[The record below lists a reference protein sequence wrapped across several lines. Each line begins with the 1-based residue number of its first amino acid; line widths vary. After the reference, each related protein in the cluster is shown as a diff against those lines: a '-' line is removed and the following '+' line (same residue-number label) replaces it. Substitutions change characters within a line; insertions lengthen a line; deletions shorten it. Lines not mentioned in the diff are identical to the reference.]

1 NLVVDTWNNDDI
13 VHANGLVTFKKKLQ
27 NLKLVIRAWVGLKRS
42 ESFASKKKHQEI
54 LSSIHVKIDH
64 GTASDDDF
72 INRRDALTSLGIM
85 KNGVWIE
92 EHGIVKAEFMS
103 HFSHRFQQ
111 PIGFQYKIIRK
122 LLANILS
129 LVIGDC
135 VSSIQSAFIKDRN
148 ILDGPFILNE
158 VLPWYRQRK
167 KKLKVFKRAW
177 INGCLHNARSF
188 VLVNGSPTEEF
199 EVFRGLRQ
207 GDPMSPFLFILAMEG
222 LHALTSK
229 AEVLGLFKG
238 AISHLMY
245 ADDVIFFGEWSW
257 INADNLISIL
267 RCLNWNAI
275 IKKNS
280 SKLSSWKARLL
291 SVGGRLSLIKSVLG
305 NLLIYYMSLYLMPTS
320 IRKKLKSMRNKF
332 FIGGD
337 SDEKKMTWIK
347 WDRCLASKEDG
358 GLGIGSIYGLN
369 ISLLFKWIWRFLC
382 NHLDLWVRVIKSIHG
397 FNGGINIVSNRNLK
411 RSTWGSIL
419 SSINSLKSKGIDLFS
434 YCSHKIGN
442 GNDSRFWD
450 DIWYGQQPLK
460 EVFPRIYSLDTDKG
474 CFIAHCVGLHDWNLV
489 LRPTH
494 RDGAESA
501 QFKSLKD
508 TIGNIIVTDQ
518 HDSWQ
523 WSLDV
528 SKGFY
533 VAFVRQLV
541 DSHILVTR
549 NEATR
554 WNRSLPI
561 KVNVFLW
568 RLKRNNLSSRV
579 NLDRRGIEISS
590 LLCPLCLGDFEMVNH
605 SLFNCDMAKGL
616 WSLFAKLWEV
626 DILVCSNIA
635 E

>member
-1 NLVVDTWNNDDI
+1 
-13 VHANGLVTFKKKLQ
+13 
-27 NLKLVIRAWVGLKRS
+27 
-42 ESFASKKKHQEI
+42 
-54 LSSIHVKIDH
+54 
-64 GTASDDDF
+64 
-72 INRRDALTSLGIM
+72 
-85 KNGVWIE
+85 
-92 EHGIVKAEFMS
+92 
-103 HFSHRFQQ
+103 
-111 PIGFQYKIIRK
+111 
-122 LLANILS
+122 
-129 LVIGDC
+129 
-135 VSSIQSAFIKDRN
+135 
-148 ILDGPFILNE
+148 
-158 VLPWYRQRK
+158 
-167 KKLKVFKRAW
+167 
-177 INGCLHNARSF
+177 
-188 VLVNGSPTEEF
+188 
-199 EVFRGLRQ
+199 
-207 GDPMSPFLFILAMEG
+207 
-222 LHALTSK
+222 
-229 AEVLGLFKG
+229 
-238 AISHLMY
+238 
-245 ADDVIFFGEWSW
+245 
-257 INADNLISIL
+257 
-267 RCLNWNAI
+267 
-275 IKKNS
+275 
-280 SKLSSWKARLL
+280 
-291 SVGGRLSLIKSVLG
+291 
-305 NLLIYYMSLYLMPTS
+305 
-320 IRKKLKSMRNKF
+320 MRNKF

-369 ISLLFKWIWRFLC
+369 ISLLFK
-382 NHLDLWVRVIKSIHG
+382 
-397 FNGGINIVSNRNLK
+397 NLK

-419 SSINSLKSKGIDLFS
+419 SSVNSLKSKGIDLFS
-434 YCSHKIGN
+434 YCSRKIGN

-450 DIWYGQQPLK
+450 DIWCGQQPLK

-494 RDGAESA
+494 RDGVESA
-501 QFKSLKD
+501 LFKSLKD

-528 SKGFY
+528 SKGFSM
-533 VAFVRQLV
+533 AFVRQLV

-549 NEATR
+549 NEATC

-626 DILVCSNIA
+626 DIPVCSNIA
-635 E
+635 EWYEWLGSLHVYSKMTSSAYMRWEMLILSLPIEAPLNRPSTSALLVRACKPSIANIKRKGDMGLLV